1 MATYGTLLI
10 PLPLDRAAP
19 VLREVCVSAYAAPAG
34 PGFCLVHPD
43 RFIDGNGAFSV
54 AGPVSA
60 ALGVPVLAAFQYD
73 GDRLELEVWRDGV
86 RAYRYDSWP
95 GVQDDE
101 PADGTPADA
110 DPAAFL
116 DFAAGPVD
124 GYRLACALADT
135 PLDERDMDVDGEPGY
150 VWAQGLHWDVL
161 GALGHPDWV
170 IGRAQ
175 RDHCHFKRAPRVL
188 AELLES
194 GELVVVGTA
203 ESREDTP

>member
-10 PLPLDRAAP
+10 PLPLDRAVP
-19 VLREVCVSAYAAPAG
+19 VLREVCAAAYAAPAG

-43 RFIDGNGAFSV
+43 RFLDGNGVFSL

-86 RAYRYDSWP
+86 RAYRYDSSP
-95 GVQDDE
+95 YDRDDK
-101 PADGTPADA
+101 PADGRPTDA

-124 GYRLACALADT
+124 GYGLACALADT

-150 VWAQGLHWDVL
+150 VWAQDLHWDVL
-161 GALGHPDWV
+161 AALGHPGQV
-170 IGRAQ
+170 SARAQ
-175 RDHCHFKRAPRVL
+175 RDHCHFERAPRIL
-188 AELLES
+188 AELLAS
-194 GELVVVGTA
+194 GELVVVGKA

>member
-10 PLPLDRAAP
+10 PLPLEQAAP
-19 VLREVCVSAYAAPAG
+19 VLHEVCVAAYAAPAG

-43 RFIDGNGAFSV
+43 RLIDGNGVFGL

-73 GDRLELEVWRDGV
+73 GERLELEVWRDGG
-86 RAYRYDSWP
+86 RAYRYDSSP
-95 GVQDDE
+95 YDRDDK

-124 GYRLACALADT
+124 RHRLASALADT
-135 PLDERDMDVDGEPGY
+135 PLDVEDMDVDGEPGY

-161 GALGHPDWV
+161 LALGHPDQV

-175 RDHCHFKRAPRVL
+175 RDHCHFERAPRVL

-194 GELVVVGTA
+194 GELVVLGTA
-203 ESREDTP
+203 GSRDDTP